1 MFRFSVKE
9 KIFLSL
15 FFVTLLLVISEYM
28 YMNNH
33 SVSGQ
38 RIQRINALLRAGF
51 SLDEIRSS
59 EPKQEDGIFSPL
71 LQIWLTGVVLS
82 IGGIWF
88 CMLMLL
94 NEQDR
99 MRIIYVMLGNIFM
112 FWVIV
117 FEVILFLWKILI

>member
-1 MFRFSVKE
+1 MF
-9 KIFLSL
+9 LLL
-15 FFVTLLLVISEYM
+15 FFITLLLVISEYM

-38 RIQRINALLRAGF
+38 RIQRTNALLRAGF
-51 SLDEIRSS
+51 SLEEIRAS